1 MNSSAIKRLLVA
13 GILGLALIG
22 PTGGARATLI
32 ISAAVGSAPTGANYV
47 NFDSLPLGNSGGVSS
62 GLGVSFTSGDG
73 ATVAGALANK
83 YAAPY
88 LSNSNGALFGDSNNG
103 PDTTDYLSTGIG
115 SITLTFSTG
124 QKYLGLLWGSV
135 DDYNSLSFYD
145 GATLVG
151 SVTGTDVW
159 PSANGNQG
167 VNGTFY
173 ANINSD
179 VAFDSVV
186 ASSTNYAFEFDNVAY
201 DSHDPGKVPE
211 PSTLA
216 LLCAGL
222 LGFAALGRMNRSS
235 HLSL

>member
-1 MNSSAIKRLLVA
+1 MISSVMRPALLA
-13 GILGLALIG
+13 SALTLALIVAT
-22 PTGGARATLI
+22 TGAHATLT
-32 ISAAVGSAPTGANYV
+32 ISAAVGSAPTGADYV
-47 NFDSLPLGNSGGVSS
+47 NFDNLPLGNAGGASG

-73 ATVAGALANK
+73 AVVTGSLVNK

-88 LSNSNGALFGDSNNG
+88 LSNSNGTLFGDSNNG
-103 PDTTDYLSTGIG
+103 PDTTRYLSTGIG
-115 SITLTFSTG
+115 AITLTFPTG
-124 QKYLGLLWGSV
+124 HKYLGLLWGSV
-135 DDYNSLSFYD
+135 DDYNGLSFYD
-145 GATLVG
+145 GVNLVG
-151 SVTGTDVW
+151 SVAGTDVW

-201 DSHDPGKVPE
+201 DSDPPANVPE

-216 LLCAGL
+216 LFCAGL
-222 LGFAALGRMNRSS
+222 LGFVRLSRMRRRAART
-235 HLSL
+235 